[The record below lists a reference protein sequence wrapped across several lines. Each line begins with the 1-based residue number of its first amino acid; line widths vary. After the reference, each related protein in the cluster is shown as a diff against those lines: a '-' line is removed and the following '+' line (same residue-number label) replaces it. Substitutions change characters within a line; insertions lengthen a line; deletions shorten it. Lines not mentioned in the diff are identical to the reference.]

1 MKAMIL
7 AAGLGTRLLPLTRD
21 IPKALIPLN
30 GVPLLELQI
39 TRLKR
44 FGFNELV
51 INIHHH
57 GQQIIDFLESHR
69 FFGLTI
75 RISDERDLLL
85 DTGGAIR
92 KAKPYI
98 EDDQP
103 VLVHNV
109 DVITSLNPADFMR
122 AHLQSE
128 ARVSLCVQKR
138 DASRYF
144 YFGEDDQL
152 CGWKN
157 TVTGEEK
164 WVRPPA
170 LSDRALAFS
179 GIHIIG
185 PRFFSKAETLH
196 CFPGHTDVFSVVDV
210 YLCMAGS
217 ERIMDYDHSG
227 DLWMDLGR
235 PEDLKAAENLHV
247 KTGGIF

>member
-7 AAGLGTRLLPLTRD
+7 AAGLGTRLFPLTRD

-30 GVPLLELQI
+30 GVPLLELQVN
-39 TRLKR
+39 RLKR

-57 GQQIIDFLESHR
+57 GQQIIDFLESQQS
-69 FFGLTI
+69 FGLTI
-75 RISDERDLLL
+75 HISDERDLLL

-92 KAKPYI
+92 KARPWI

-109 DVITSLNPADFMR
+109 DVITSLDLAGFMKS
-122 AHLQSE
+122 HLQSE
-128 ARVSLCVQKR
+128 ARASLCVQQR
-138 DASRYF
+138 DASRCF
-144 YFGEDDQL
+144 YFDEDGQL

-157 TVTGEEK
+157 KTTGEEK
-164 WVRPPA
+164 RVRPPA
-170 LSDRALAFS
+170 LTDRALAFS

-185 PRFFSKAETLH
+185 PRFFGKAETLN
-196 CFPGHTDVFSVVDV
+196 CFPGHTDKFSVVDV

-217 ERIMDYDHSG
+217 ERIMGYDHTG

-235 PEDLKAAENLHV
+235 RENLKAAEDLHL